1 MANYI
6 IGDEVHYEGEII
18 TRAEYEEI
26 QQAKRVEAAKLAFKE
41 QEEKKP
47 NIFVRF
53 WNWLKNLFKGQPKPE
68 SKSSD
73 VNPTV
78 KEFIDQFEIKV
89 DDVSVRGHD
98 GTEITVED
106 LYIDR
111 TERGVLEDQV
121 TNHAIPY
128 KSFVL
133 EPEVNMAIQ
142 YIDMIQSNYAI
153 YTPQYFAKINEV
165 LYNPV
170 VQTGINKIITRYTTC
185 YDVLET
191 RERGRWERMFSKI
204 FLCYNVNK
212 NNFGNNFTPVTPPTD
227 LYAHFYGLNGVFQT
241 YEGYPPQ
248 GVDYIHVGQINNAT
262 YSPLNDPTVP
272 MARP

>member
-1 MANYI
+1 MANCI
-6 IGDEVHYEGEII
+6 VGDIVWYNGEQI

-26 QQAKRVEAAKLAFKE
+26 LQAQRVEAAKATIKANE
-41 QEEKKP
+41 VKKP

-53 WNWLKNLFKGQPKPE
+53 WNWLKGLFTKKPKPE
-68 SKSSD
+68 EAQSST
-73 VNPTV
+73 NQTV

-89 DDVSVRGHD
+89 DDVAVRGHD
-98 GTEITVED
+98 GTEITVDD

-128 KSFVL
+128 QTFVM

-142 YIDMIQSNYAI
+142 YIDMIASNYAI
-153 YTPQYFAKINEV
+153 YTPQYFAKVNEV

-170 VQTGINKIITRYTTC
+170 VQHGINKIITRYTTC
-185 YDVLET
+185 YDILET
-191 RERGRWERMFSKI
+191 REKGRWERLFSKI
-204 FLCYNVNK
+204 FLCYNVDK
-212 NNFGNNFTPVTPPTD
+212 NNFSNNFTPTTPPAD
-227 LYAHFYGLNGVFQT
+227 LYAHFYGLNGVFQN

-248 GVDYIHVGQINNAT
+248 GVDYIHVGQVNN
-262 YSPLNDPTVP
+262 YSPLNDPNVP

>member
-6 IGDEVHYEGEII
+6 VGDVVYYEGEEI

-53 WNWLKNLFKGQPKPE
+53 WNWLKNLFKGQAKSE
-68 SKSSD
+68 SKSSE

-121 TNHAIPY
+121 TNQAIPY

-212 NNFGNNFTPVTPPTD
+212 NNFGNNFTPTTPPTD

-248 GVDYIHVGQINNAT
+248 GVDYIHVGQINNTT

-272 MARP
+272 MAR

>member
-1 MANYI
+1 MANCI
-6 IGDEVHYEGEII
+6 VGDIVWYNGEQI

-26 QQAKRVEAAKLAFKE
+26 LQVQRVEAAKTAIKAN
-41 QEEKKP
+41 EEKKP

-53 WNWLKNLFKGQPKPE
+53 WNWLKGLFKKKPQPE
-68 SKSSD
+68 
-73 VNPTV
+73 VNANTNPTV
-78 KEFIDQFEIKV
+78 QEFIDKFEIKL
-89 DDVSVRGHD
+89 DDVAIMSHD

-111 TERGVLEDQV
+111 TENGVLADQI
-121 TNHAIPY
+121 TNQAIPY

-142 YIDMIQSNYAI
+142 YIDMIAANYAI
-153 YTPQYFAKINEV
+153 YTPQYFAKVNEV

-170 VQTGINKIITRYTTC
+170 VQAGINKIITRYTTC

-191 RERGRWERMFSKI
+191 REKGRWERMFSKI
-204 FLCYNVNK
+204 FLCYNVDK
-212 NNFGNNFTPVTPPTD
+212 NNFSNNFVPSTPPSN
-227 LYAHFYGLNGVFQT
+227 LYAHFYGLDGCFKN

-248 GVDYIHVGQINNAT
+248 GVDYIHVGQVVNNG
-262 YSPLNDPTVP
+262 YDPLLDPSVP